1 MRKGLSFTVKILSE
15 GDLIM
20 FKKLLSVLLTFAM
33 LLSMVPA
40 VFAVEAEPMGIT
52 EGDNTVTI
60 RIIGSS
66 VPEKKPSISSS
77 KYDYGGAQYQNWL
90 KTTTYKVADGTT
102 VKQLLEQVW
111 GFEYFGDSR
120 TVDVHIKRIREKVCG
135 NDEWNI
141 KTVWGIGYKFE
152 VEE

>member
-1 MRKGLSFTVKILSE
+1 
-15 GDLIM
+15 M

-66 VPEKKPSISSS
+66 VPEKKPSQIGRASCRERV
-77 KYDYGGAQYQNWL
+77 WL
-90 KTTTYKVADGTT
+90 RV
-102 VKQLLEQVW
+102 
-111 GFEYFGDSR
+111 
-120 TVDVHIKRIREKVCG
+120 
-135 NDEWNI
+135 
-141 KTVWGIGYKFE
+141 
-152 VEE
+152 